1 MEYSEAIKILRRHN
15 RWRRGA
21 YIEMDNPKIIGI
33 AIDTVLSDYKD
44 RRDMLNW
51 ANSELKAKPK
61 MGRIENPLMVK
72 FLKKI
77 VKWLED

>member
-51 ANSELKAKPK
+51 ARSELNAEPK